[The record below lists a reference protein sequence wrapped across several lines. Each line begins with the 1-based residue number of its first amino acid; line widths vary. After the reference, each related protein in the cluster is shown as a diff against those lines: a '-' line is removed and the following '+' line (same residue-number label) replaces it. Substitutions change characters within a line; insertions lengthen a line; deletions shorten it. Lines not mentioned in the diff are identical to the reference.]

1 MADSENSRIL
11 PITTRRNIL
20 SAGAT
25 LAVAA
30 MAGPSSAPSGASP
43 HADAPL
49 LSLWQDWNNAH
60 RRRCALTARQRQL
73 EAEHADIST
82 EPAVTLTIP
91 GREQPF
97 VARSVAE
104 IKQALPFPEAADAIT
119 RALKQLRFLQQRS
132 NTIRWELGYTQT
144 CKEEVITDRL
154 AWRLAEALWN
164 SPANSLDG
172 VVAKLHS
179 MIEMEGP
186 EAFVNDNPIRVLRA
200 ILADLVRINSIGP
213 EGPGTIPGAFASAGM
228 PSSGQAKTL

>member
-11 PITTRRNIL
+11 PITTRRNVL

-30 MAGPSSAPSGASP
+30 IAGPDTPPSGRPP

-60 RRRCALTARQRQL
+60 LRRCALTARQRQL
-73 EAEHADIST
+73 EAEHVDIST

-104 IKQALPFPEAADAIT
+104 IEQALPFPEAADARNT
-119 RALKQLRFLQQRS
+119 ALKQLRFLQQRS

-144 CKEEVITDRL
+144 CEEEVITDRL
-154 AWRLAEALWN
+154 AWRLAEAVWN

-200 ILADLVRINSIGP
+200 ILADLVRINSNSP
-213 EGPGTIPGAFASAGM
+213 EGPGTIAGAFASAGM
-228 PSSGQAKTL
+228 PSSG